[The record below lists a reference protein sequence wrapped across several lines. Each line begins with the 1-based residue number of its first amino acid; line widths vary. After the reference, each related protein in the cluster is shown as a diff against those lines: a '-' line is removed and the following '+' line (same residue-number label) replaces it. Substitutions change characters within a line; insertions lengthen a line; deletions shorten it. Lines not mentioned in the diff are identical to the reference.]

1 MMRYWVNFARYGDP
15 NGKNLVAW
23 PAFSSESDLNT
34 LRLDT
39 QIEAIVHPSAPL
51 CKALFDR

>member
-1 MMRYWVNFARYGDP
+1 MLTTVNFARYGDP

-23 PAFSSESDLNT
+23 PVFSSESDLNT